1 MKQKYMKRIGSF
13 LLTGAIVL
21 TLFPMSYTEVHAAE
35 LPDKTQFAAAG
46 ELKGFNTDDTDGFK
60 NPAKVYFGKNGNND
74 QQWWIA
80 GSQDKNLVLFAASPL
95 ATEQRFEQNYYQ
107 NKAYNE
113 KWECDYTSTGG
124 TAPSD
129 VYPNHYGAS
138 PLRATFDTLE
148 ESNFTE
154 AEHALMNT
162 TTVYTNDTRNG
173 SVYSTTDTLYLAY
186 GDHYDNKYI
195 TVGANNSGNLNSG
208 LRVALDYWGSPG
220 TPFWLRAPHLNIS
233 SCALMA
239 IPGDDYVY
247 SSYVNNAYA
256 LVPAF
261 ALNLSSE
268 ISASV
273 LFGSA
278 APAAAADGEL
288 TLEDTDGDGAFT
300 LRHSAK
306 EKDLG
311 SAQISYDK
319 RQVTV
324 KDVPADTYLVAQNS
338 EKAVAK
344 KITAGM
350 PSVTA
355 ADLGLASFAGCQVWL
370 EKTDAA
376 TNMTYAVMAE
386 EKQGYS
392 INITASEGL
401 NIVSGNGK
409 QEVAA
414 NTAIADIRVEIQE
427 GYVLPEDYMDGI
439 QGLNGLGADKTGSG
453 FTISGTPEGDV
464 NITLPAATK
473 KDYSMTVTG
482 DGTFTAVC
490 KDYQPI
496 TANEFHITNN
506 GNVDLENVKVSLTGN
521 DADKFELSVDKTT
534 TIQPNGTINA
544 AVKPNN
550 ELGVGTYQA
559 ALSVSADNA
568 VGQSIDLQFT
578 VSEHEY
584 DAVVTQPTCTQK
596 GYTTYTCKKCSHS
609 YVGDEV
615 IAKGHTF
622 GEWEIITSPNCD
634 QGGSRKHI
642 CKDCGEVET
651 ENLNPN
657 GHAWEDDYT
666 VDKKPT
672 CTEDGSQSIHCRN
685 CDAVKDSTAIARL
698 GHSYTNYVSDN
709 NATCTEDGTKTAKCE
724 RCDKTSTIVDEG
736 SKLEHEYEWVSNKD
750 ATCEKNG
757 TETGTCRRCQATVTR
772 EQADSALGHDLGEW
786 KVIKDAT
793 ATETGIKERHC
804 ARCDYKETE
813 SIPAVSKP
821 AQPNGSSS
829 DKDHSNSDTKKES
842 PKTGDQANI
851 GLFTALLS
859 MSAFVIVALTALKKK
874 KA

>member
-1 MKQKYMKRIGSF
+1 MKQKHMKRIGSF

-21 TLFPMSYTEVHAAE
+21 TLFPTSYTEVHAAE
-35 LPDKTQFAAAG
+35 LPDKTQFATAG
-46 ELKGFNTDDTDGFK
+46 ELKGFNTDDTNDPK

-80 GSQDKNLVLFAASPL
+80 GSQDNNLVLFAASLL
-95 ATEQRFEQNYYQ
+95 ATGQQFEPNYNQ
-107 NKAYNE
+107 NKTYNE
-113 KWECDYTSTGG
+113 KWGCDYTSTGG
-124 TAPSD
+124 IDPTE

-138 PLRATFDTLE
+138 PLRDMLDTLE
-148 ESNFTE
+148 ASNFTE
-154 AEHALMNT
+154 AEQDLMNT
-162 TTVYTNDTRNG
+162 TTVYTNDTKNN
-173 SVYSTTDTLYLAY
+173 SVYATIDTLYLAY
-186 GDHYDNKYI
+186 GDYDDKYI
-195 TVGANNSGNLNSG
+195 TVGTNSSSKLNDG
-208 LRVALDYWGSPG
+208 LRVDMAYWGSSG
-220 TPFWLRAPHLNIS
+220 NFFWLRAPSMPYSDL
-233 SCALMA
+233 ALLA
-239 IPGDDYVY
+239 RPGDFVTYNYVDYY
-247 SSYVNNAYA
+247 YA

-273 LFGSA
+273 LFGSGS
-278 APAAAADGEL
+278 PGAAADGEL
-288 TLEDTDGDGAFT
+288 TLEDTDGGGAFT

-311 SAQISYDK
+311 SAQVSYDK
-319 RQVTV
+319 SQVTV
-324 KDVPADTYLVAQNS
+324 EDVPADTYLVAQNR

-344 KITAGM
+344 KITAGTA
-350 PSVTA
+350 SVTA

-370 EKTDAA
+370 EKTDADA
-376 TNMTYAVMAE
+376 NMTYAVMAE
-386 EKQGYS
+386 EEQGYS

-401 NIVSGNGK
+401 TIASGNGK

-414 NTAIADIRVEIQE
+414 NTPIADVQVEVQD
-427 GYVLPEDYMDGI
+427 GYVLPEDYMDGL

-482 DGTFTAVC
+482 NGTFAAVC
-490 KDYQPI
+490 IGYQPI
-496 TANEFHITNN
+496 TANEFRITNN
-506 GNVDLENVKVSLTGN
+506 GNVDLENVNVSLTGN

-544 AVKPNN
+544 AVKPKD

-568 VGQSIDLQFT
+568 AGQSIDLQFT
-578 VSEHEY
+578 VNEHEY
-584 DAVVTQPTCTQK
+584 DTVVTQPTCTQK

-609 YVGDEV
+609 YAGDEV
-615 IAKGHTF
+615 TEKGHTF

-634 QGGSRKHI
+634 QGGSRKHT

-685 CDAVKDSTAIARL
+685 CDAVKDSKAIARL

-709 NATCTEDGTKTAKCE
+709 NATCTEDGTKTAKCD
-724 RCDKTSTIVDEG
+724 RCDKTSTIVEEG
-736 SKLEHEYEWVSNKD
+736 TMLEHEYEWVSNKD
-750 ATCEKNG
+750 AACEKNG

-793 ATETGIKERHC
+793 TTETGIKERHC
-804 ARCDYKETE
+804 TRCDYKETE

-842 PKTGDQANI
+842 PKTGDQVNI

-859 MSAFVIVALTALKKK
+859 MSAFVIVVLSALKKK